1 MRLLVVL
8 ALSGVLL
15 QDAFAQEES
24 RVALVR
30 VHGNHTVTDAE
41 VLEVAGVAKGDVFPS
56 GGDVAI
62 QERLIQSGKF
72 DIAEVRVRYADL
84 DESGD
89 VALILLVEEK
99 TSVGS
104 RFMVGPIFDWSDEY
118 GVTLGGRVAVVDL
131 PADGSVSFPLS
142 WGGKRQ
148 AGVEAKFGDARI
160 DLSRWRQVNPHFD
173 LPDNRLEL
181 GGGYRVRHQRAF
193 FDVRA
198 RWSDVDFAGVEE
210 RFATLG
216 AGAVLDTR
224 IDPTVPGD
232 AVYLGFDWRHLFFLN
247 GSESAGVDQFSVDLC
262 GYKRLLGQSLLAG
275 QFYWTPATG
284 MMPDYEQPF
293 IGGGKTL
300 RGTKAGRFI
309 GDSSAIATV
318 ELRLP
323 LTSPLSFGRGGV
335 HFFYDAATVYNDG
348 ESFGDAEWHHGVG
361 TGLFFNFAIIGVRV
375 DVGWDLEGGT
385 RFHIES
391 SIKF

>member
-173 LPDNRLEL
+173 LPDNRL
-181 GGGYRVRHQRAF
+181 GFQIGPQM
-193 FDVRA
+193 
-198 RWSDVDFAGVEE
+198 
-210 RFATLG
+210 
-216 AGAVLDTR
+216 
-224 IDPTVPGD
+224 PGD
-232 AVYLGFDWRHLFFLN
+232 L
-247 GSESAGVDQFSVDLC
+247 STSV
-262 GYKRLLGQSLLAG
+262 RIPRS
-275 QFYWTPATG
+275 
-284 MMPDYEQPF
+284 
-293 IGGGKTL
+293 
-300 RGTKAGRFI
+300 R
-309 GDSSAIATV
+309 S
-318 ELRLP
+318 
-323 LTSPLSFGRGGV
+323 
-335 HFFYDAATVYNDG
+335 
-348 ESFGDAEWHHGVG
+348 
-361 TGLFFNFAIIGVRV
+361 
-375 DVGWDLEGGT
+375 
-385 RFHIES
+385 
-391 SIKF
+391 